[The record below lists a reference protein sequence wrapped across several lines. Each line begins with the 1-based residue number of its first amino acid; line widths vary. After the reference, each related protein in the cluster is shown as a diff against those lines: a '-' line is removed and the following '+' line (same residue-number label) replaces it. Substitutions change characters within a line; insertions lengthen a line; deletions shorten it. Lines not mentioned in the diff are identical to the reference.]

1 MKKFNVIRSVAALS
15 LVGAGFAA
23 NAASIDGVIT
33 PETITEF
40 DSGSFAQIVTKNAD
54 NSGSFTAWGEVTGFN
69 NIAYDVFPG
78 GQLTYSVTTDYTTNQ
93 INIPGD
99 TLFTGGVITFYLDS
113 LTAYDPANQSTAE
126 DGTVWMTILGHDL
139 NALGD
144 TFLGT
149 INVLGG
155 GGGTAFFDLLLSG
168 LGTDIFDTNTKAIP
182 LTLPVDYADFSWG
195 SSILTGNTTVTTA
208 GGVTQYYSTGSGDL
222 GASASIPEP
231 GSLSLLGLGLLAF
244 SARKK
249 SLI

>member
-1 MKKFNVIRSVAALS
+1 MKKFNIVRSIAALG

-54 NSGSFTAWGEVTGFN
+54 GSGSFTAWGEVTGFN
-69 NIAYDVFPG
+69 NISYDVFPG
-78 GQLTYSVTTDYTTNQ
+78 GQLTYSVTSDYTTNQ

-99 TLFTGGVITFYLDS
+99 TLFTGGVITFYLDN
-113 LTAYDPANQSTAE
+113 LTAYDPTNQATAE
-126 DGTVWMTILGHDL
+126 DGTVWMTILGRDL
-139 NALGD
+139 NAVGD

-155 GGGTAFFDLLLSG
+155 GGGTAFFDLLLAG
-168 LGTDIFDTNTKAIP
+168 LGTDVFDTNTKLIP
-182 LTLPVDYADFSWG
+182 TTGEFADFSWG
-195 SSILTGNTTVTTA
+195 SSILAGNTTTTTS
-208 GGVTQYYSTGSGDL
+208 GGVTTYYSTGSGDL
-222 GASASIPEP
+222 GASATIPEP
-231 GSLSLLGLGLLAF
+231 GSLSLLGLGMLAF

-249 SLI
+249 RSV